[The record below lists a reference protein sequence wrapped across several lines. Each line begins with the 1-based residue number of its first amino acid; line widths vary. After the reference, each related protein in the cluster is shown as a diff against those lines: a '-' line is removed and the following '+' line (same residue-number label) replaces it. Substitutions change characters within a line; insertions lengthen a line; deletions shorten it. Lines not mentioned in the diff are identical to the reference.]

1 MATRSLGILGSAAL
15 LLVSCGAPPSAP
27 PSSPAAPTTA
37 SAPEPQEDK
46 HASPPAAESKPE
58 PSSPK
63 MEMPNVDFEARDDTV
78 EAWFAS
84 QGIKDTSSKSLQDLA
99 GLPASMDFDCDSVV
113 PVGKP
118 FEKAAL
124 CRRQFVE
131 GQWEL
136 ATSHLLLVPEAG
148 KLRVIWQ
155 APSAAG
161 LLSETDTSEKRFV
174 QLNVSLRD
182 DGLVLFLDD
191 DADYPCSD
199 VRGRFEAAKRDAE
212 PDEKRSLAALERMA
226 ASVCR
231 GRGMYA
237 WRGQSFVRTGPV
249 PASARE

>member
-15 LLVSCGAPPSAP
+15 LLTSCAQPAAS
-27 PSSPAAPTTA
+27 PSSPAAPTTT
-37 SAPEPQEDK
+37 SAAEPQDDK
-46 HASPPAAESKPE
+46 PAPPPTAESKPE

-63 MEMPNVDFEARDDTV
+63 MEMPSVDFEARDDTV

-84 QGIKDTSSKSLQDLA
+84 HGIKDASSKSLQELA
-99 GLPASMDFDCDSVV
+99 GLPASMDFECDSVV

-155 APSAAG
+155 APSATG
-161 LLSETDTSEKRFV
+161 LLSQTDTSEKRFV
-174 QLNVSLRD
+174 QLDVSLRD
-182 DGLVLFLDD
+182 DGLVLYLDD
-191 DADYPCSD
+191 DADYPCGD

-212 PDEKRSLAALERMA
+212 PEEKRSLAALERMA
-226 ASVCR
+226 TSVCR

-249 PASARE
+249 PPRDRE